1 MKKLL
6 FIILFTFFSVNI
18 FAQNSMV
25 YKSIKKGDIE
35 VLTIN
40 SSDSDNQLTK
50 KEVEEFFINSQN
62 EPMIISTYDNYGPA
76 AEGELL
82 YKGKKVK
89 YEINRGGWGTI
100 YAPIKNVDDSDV
112 YTAVCNG
119 IKCKPCADIS
129 SFIIYDDLINGSFN
143 QSDVENIKQL
153 GKTQCIGNKDDIEIN
168 ILKVFEAGY
177 LLPDYNNKNKDDKT
191 KIKDLFFMSFIYFN
205 LLDKN
210 NTDKNQLKTQID
222 FYNDKLSTLSLNNT
236 EKILYKNLLELSY
249 NFIGINTALTNIDKY
264 SDNDFYVKYR
274 ILLTDYYIKKKNKE
288 NNIDKLYNDLLNM
301 IESKKNVMIN
311 DYKSKKTSFDY
322 YNLYS
327 NLLRSIKN
335 KIIFP

>member
-1 MKKLL
+1 MKQLL
-6 FIILFTFFSVNI
+6 FIVLFTFFSFNI
-18 FAQNSMV
+18 FAQDSMV

-40 SSDSDNQLTK
+40 SPDPDNQLTK

-62 EPMIISTYDNYGPA
+62 EPMIISVYDTYGPA

-89 YEINRGGWGTI
+89 YEIDGGGWGTI
-100 YAPIKNVDDSDV
+100 YAPIKNVDDEDV
-112 YTAVCNG
+112 YTAVCHG
-119 IKCKPCADIS
+119 IKCNPCADIF
-129 SFIIYDDLINGSFN
+129 SFYIYEDLADGSFH
-143 QSDVENIKQL
+143 QQDVENIKRL
-153 GKTQCIGNKDDIEIN
+153 GKTQCIGNKDDIKIN

-177 LLPDYNNKNKDDKT
+177 LLPDYNKKNKDDKT
-191 KIKDLFFMSFIYFN
+191 KIKDLFFNSFMYFN

-210 NTDKNQLKTQID
+210 NMDINQLKAQID
-222 FYNDKLSTLSLNNT
+222 FYNNKLSTLSLNNT

-249 NFIGINTALTNIDKY
+249 NFLGIDTALTNIDKY

-274 ILLTDYYIKKKNKE
+274 ILLIDYYIKKKNKE

-311 DYKSKKTSFDY
+311 DYKNKKTSFDY
-322 YNLYS
+322 YKLYS
-327 NLLRSIKN
+327 NLLESIKN
-335 KIIFP
+335 HISY